1 MGQKGRRLWW
11 WGHMVTPHELAGP
24 IKMVPKEG
32 LLDFFLPTTCL
43 ITTTGEKAK
52 KMMCQMLHPSSHA
65 LPNPLVNSHH
75 SHPLVAFFRNE
86 AYNSN
91 SLIFFRFWVDSLSFI
106 LDVCRISEKE
116 TSDTSSLIDVNQF
129 SDQSL
134 YHQRFQ
140 IARPSITLEIGWSNV
155 NSLTTIKMFWSL
167 CRSSA
172 IFTHKSNEEMINL
185 SIRLWHQVW
194 ESTL

>member
-1 MGQKGRRLWW
+1 MMRAY
-11 WGHMVTPHELAGP
+11 GHTPWAGWSHQDGP
-24 IKMVPKEG
+24 QRGVIG
-32 LLDFFLPTTCL
+32 FLFTNYMPHHYYRW
-43 ITTTGEKAK
+43 ESK

-91 SLIFFRFWVDSLSFI
+91 SLIFFRFWVDSLGFI